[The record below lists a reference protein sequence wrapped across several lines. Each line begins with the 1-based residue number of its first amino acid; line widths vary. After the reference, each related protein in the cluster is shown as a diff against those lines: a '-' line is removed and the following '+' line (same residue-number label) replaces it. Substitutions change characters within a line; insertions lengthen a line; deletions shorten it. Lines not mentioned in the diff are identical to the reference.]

1 MDENPGVISKM
12 KRTSL
17 IIVAFLG
24 LVTTFAVEADV
35 NAYLGLGIG
44 KADYDDSLWS
54 IEDDANDTGWK
65 IFGGYQFNRH
75 FGLESA
81 WVDLGKVTFRDASI
95 DTKGLAVNGVGSIP
109 IGPAFFVSGKLGV
122 FFWDQET
129 RAGTNRDDETGTDLV
144 WGYGFGA
151 RFFHNQLGVRVE
163 WERYESDS
171 DADFISL
178 STSYHF

>member
-1 MDENPGVISKM
+1 MNK
-12 KRTSL
+12 TSL
-17 IIVAFLG
+17 IIWAIFG
-24 LVTTFAVEADV
+24 LVTTSAVEADV
-35 NAYLGLGIG
+35 NAYMGLGIG
-44 KADYDDSLWS
+44 TADYNDSLWS

-65 IFGGYQFNRH
+65 IFGGYQFNRY

-81 WVDLGKVTFRDASI
+81 WVDLGKVTFWNASI
-95 DTKGLAVNGVGSIP
+95 DTKGLAIDGVGSIP

-122 FFWDQET
+122 FLWDQET
-129 RAGTNRDDETGTDLV
+129 RIGTSHDDETGTDLV

-151 RFFHNQLGVRVE
+151 RFFNNQLGVRVE
-163 WERYESDS
+163 WERYESDN

>member
-1 MDENPGVISKM
+1 M

-17 IIVAFLG
+17 IIVALFG

-44 KADYDDSLWS
+44 KADYNDSLWS
-54 IEDDANDTGWK
+54 IEDGANDTGWK
-65 IFGGYQFNRH
+65 IFGGYQFNRY
-75 FGLESA
+75 FGLEPA
-81 WVDLGKVTFRDASI
+81 WVDLGQVTYSNASI
-95 DTKGLAVNGVGSIP
+95 DTKGLAINGIGSIP
-109 IGPAFFVSGKLGV
+109 IGPTFFVSGKLGV
-122 FFWDQET
+122 FVWDQET
-129 RAGTNRDDETGTDLV
+129 RIATERDDDTGTDLV

-151 RFFHNQLGVRVE
+151 RFFSDKLGVRLE